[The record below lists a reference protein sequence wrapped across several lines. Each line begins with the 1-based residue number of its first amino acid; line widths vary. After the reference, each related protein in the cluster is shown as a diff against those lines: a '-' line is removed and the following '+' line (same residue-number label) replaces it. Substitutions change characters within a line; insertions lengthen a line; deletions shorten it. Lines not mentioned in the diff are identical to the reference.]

1 MIAKLLVAY
10 DDSEPA
16 KKAYASA
23 LEIASKFGAGMVVLS
38 VVQPP
43 EPPLSIEPA
52 EVMESATKYYQNK
65 FRKLEEQAAA
75 VGIKPRFEIKM
86 GYPAEQIVTAA
97 KAEKTDVVIMGHKG
111 VGVLQE
117 WLVGSVAKRVLTY
130 APCTVII
137 VK

>member
-16 KKAYASA
+16 KKAYAYA
-23 LEIASKFGAGMVVLS
+23 LDVASKSGAGMVVLS

-52 EVMESATKYYQNK
+52 EVMERAKKYYQSK
-65 FRKLEEQAAA
+65 FEKLEKQAAA

-86 GYPAEQIVTAA
+86 GYPAELIVIAA
-97 KAEKTDVVIMGHKG
+97 KEEKADTVIMGHKG
-111 VGVLQE
+111 VGVVQE

-130 APCTVII
+130 SPCTVIV

>member
-23 LEIASKFGAGMVVLS
+23 LEIASKFGAGMIVLS

-52 EVMESATKYYQNK
+52 EVMESATKYYREK
-65 FRKLEEQAAA
+65 FEKLEKQAAA
-75 VGIKPRFEIKM
+75 AGIKPQFEIKM
-86 GYPAEQIVTAA
+86 GYPAELIVMVA
-97 KAEKTDVVIMGHKG
+97 KAEKSDVVII
-111 VGVLQE
+111 
-117 WLVGSVAKRVLTY
+117 SRIVAMSFCEPRS
-130 APCTVII
+130 
-137 VK
+137 